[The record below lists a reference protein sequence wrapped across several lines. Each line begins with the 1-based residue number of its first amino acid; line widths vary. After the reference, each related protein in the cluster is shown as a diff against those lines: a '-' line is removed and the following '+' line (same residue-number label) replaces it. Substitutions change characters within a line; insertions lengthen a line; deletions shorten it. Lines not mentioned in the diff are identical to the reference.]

1 MNSIP
6 RIVTN
11 SKLLITKDQSNNISL
26 RLDPKECLSLALAGF
41 PATFLERN
49 EYSRLSPSEIDTL
62 KSCGITIETTHYVNG
77 LVQVELRTTNRV
89 PDLVSLKNSID
100 SQVLRLLTDNDDSD
114 ISTVNKLWIRYQ
126 EYRSKLENTLR
137 KKESTKI
144 IEILEET
151 KDALTQIGCLVLPE
165 GFLVTIKHPQKFIDN
180 VAPKVGLYAV
190 SLIAVEINA
199 SKSAY

>member
-1 MNSIP
+1 
-6 RIVTN
+6 
-11 SKLLITKDQSNNISL
+11 
-26 RLDPKECLSLALAGF
+26 LDPKECLSLALAGF

-100 SQVLRLLTDNDDSD
+100 SQVLRLLADNDDFD

-151 KDALTQIGCLVLPE
+151 KDTLTQIGCLVLPE

-180 VAPKVGLYAV
+180 VAPKIGLYTV